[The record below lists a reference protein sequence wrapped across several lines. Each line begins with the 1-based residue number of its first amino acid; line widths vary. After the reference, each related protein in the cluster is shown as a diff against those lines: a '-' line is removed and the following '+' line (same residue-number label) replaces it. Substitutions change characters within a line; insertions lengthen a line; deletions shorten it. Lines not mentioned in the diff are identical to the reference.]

1 MSAPD
6 RFAAAV
12 DLLEE
17 RRRLRGLPPPEP
29 LPARP
34 LLLRGVALGGV
45 PLLLALLL
53 GLAVQWRQ
61 QQVAVELE
69 GLRAIPQRVQRLEGQ
84 ILAARR
90 QWRRFQRSSEGLARG
105 VVAVQSGSALLTQLA
120 AITPLGVQ
128 LADLRV
134 QGDQLLLKGVA
145 VDPQAFRRV
154 NGLSLLLER
163 SPLVQSEGVQVVK
176 LSREQPSSPLAWE
189 LTARFASLRPA
200 EQLQVLQRLQAAG
213 LVRRLQLLQRAGVL
227 P

>member
-1 MSAPD
+1 MSGSG

-12 DLLEE
+12 DLLGE
-17 RRRLRGLPPPEP
+17 RRRQRGLPPAAPM
-29 LPARP
+29 PARP
-34 LLLRGVALGGV
+34 LLLRGAALGGV
-45 PLLLALLL
+45 PLLLTLLL
-53 GLAVQWRQ
+53 GLGVQWRQ
-61 QQVAVELE
+61 QQVATELE
-69 GLRAIPQRVQRLEGQ
+69 GLRLIPQRVRALEAQ

-105 VVAVQSGSALLTQLA
+105 VVAVQSGSALITQLT

-163 SPLVQSEGVQVVK
+163 SPLLQPGGVQVVK
-176 LSREQPSSPLAWE
+176 LTRDQPSAPLAWE
-189 LTARFASLRPA
+189 LSAKFANLRPA
-200 EQLQVLQRLQAAG
+200 EQLRVLQQLQADG